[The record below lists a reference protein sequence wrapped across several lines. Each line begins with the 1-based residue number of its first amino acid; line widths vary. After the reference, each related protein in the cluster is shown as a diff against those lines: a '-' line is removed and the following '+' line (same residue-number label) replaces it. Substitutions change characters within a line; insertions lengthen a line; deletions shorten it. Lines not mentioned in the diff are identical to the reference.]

1 LETER
6 STHGI
11 SFPTA
16 STSAFVAKLIFNLP
30 SPNQIPLS
38 VAFLTR

>member
-1 LETER
+1 LETAR

-16 STSAFVAKLIFNLP
+16 STSAFVAKLILF
-30 SPNQIPLS
+30 SHHQTK
-38 VAFLTR
+38 FHFQWRF